1 MFLSVALTRVVP
13 QFISLLNGGEE
24 SRRLEPLELALWER
38 IYGTIAIA
46 DREASVLLH
55 TILQSIKLS
64 NTNKPYHNPTLAA
77 MHPVSPHEAIETLD
91 RLTPEMHA
99 MAVEANI
106 KNHDSGPIS
115 SAWRAALS
123 SKRNLNNQLALSGD
137 QGTPSTPVVKQEAQR
152 TPNHILKK
160 DFLDRTECID
170 RVLENT
176 SSPGGDYASDSGN
189 PRARR
194 GPFETRSPARR
205 SSFGPSAGEC

>member
-13 QFISLLNGGEE
+13 QFISLLNEGEE
-24 SRRLEPLELALWER
+24 SRQLEPLELALWER

-55 TILQSIKLS
+55 TILQSINLS

-99 MAVEANI
+99 MVVEANI
-106 KNHDSGPIS
+106 KSHESGPIS
-115 SAWRAALS
+115 SAWRAALAP
-123 SKRNLNNQLALSGD
+123 KRNFTNQAAVSDD
-137 QGTPSTPVVKQEAQR
+137 QGTPSTPVVKQEVLR
-152 TPNHILKK
+152 TPNNILKK
-160 DFLDRTECID
+160 DLLDRAESID
-170 RVLENT
+170 RALENT
-176 SSPGGDYASDSGN
+176 SSPAASDSGN

-194 GPFETRSPARR
+194 APLETRSPTRR

>member
-13 QFISLLNGGEE
+13 QFISLLNEGEE
-24 SRRLEPLELALWER
+24 SRQLEPLELALWER

-55 TILQSIKLS
+55 TILQSINLG
-64 NTNKPYHNPTLAA
+64 NTNKPYHNPTLAS

-115 SAWRAALS
+115 VAWRAALS
-123 SKRNLNNQLALSGD
+123 NFNNQVVVSGD

-152 TPNHILKK
+152 TPNNILKK
-160 DFLDRTECID
+160 DLLDRTESID

-176 SSPGGDYASDSGN
+176 SSPAGDYASDSGN

-194 GPFETRSPARR
+194 APFETRSPARR